1 MLLVKAGEANVVVAN
16 DGAAPLLHANV
27 IVAVVEG
34 AQIWLVDESKLE
46 THLRVAHEVA
56 ILFAVVTDRDCGE
69 SAWAG
74 FVGRFDDQRHIRR
87 VLDLEVKAV
96 VPTSGLF
103 EDAKN
108 GLH

>member
-1 MLLVKAGEANVVVAN
+1 MVADN
-16 DGAAPLLHANV
+16 GAAPLLYADIVVSV
-27 IVAVVEG
+27 IEG
-34 AQIWLVDESKLE
+34 VQVWPVRESKLE

-56 ILFAVVTDRDCGE
+56 VLFAVVTDRDSGKT
-69 SAWAG
+69 ARAG
-74 FVGRFDDQRHIRR
+74 LVGRLDDQRHIGR

-103 EDAKN
+103 ENAKD